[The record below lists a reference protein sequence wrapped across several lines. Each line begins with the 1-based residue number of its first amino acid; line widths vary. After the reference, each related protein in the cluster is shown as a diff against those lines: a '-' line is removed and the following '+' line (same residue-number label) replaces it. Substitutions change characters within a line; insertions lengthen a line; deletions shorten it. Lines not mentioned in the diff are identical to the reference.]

1 MGLHLCP
8 YKKMRPCGA
17 HLRDDV
23 TVADADWEVVTDADL
38 EAVRVTVAEGVL
50 LRDAVSEPLA
60 LVLVVADAEREVL
73 NDGDDEK
80 DVDIVADGEE
90 VRDEVIDEVSLKR
103 GGQRRAIAE
112 T

>member
-23 TVADADWEVVTDADL
+23 TVADADWEVVTDAD
-38 EAVRVTVAEGVL
+38 T
-50 LRDAVSEPLA
+50 VSEPLA